1 MSSEK
6 SPFVSLD
13 QLFTLN
19 QARKQ
24 TALLE
29 KRATI
34 EPTHEVTST
43 LGFHLYVDIRLNLA
57 LSAAEEDAAAQKY
70 LDILQ
75 EYAAIASRAV
85 DVTGARLLEVQG
97 ERLHFL
103 VEASGASDPV
113 ATKQLL
119 TLAYSVVNVSYDRLE
134 PMAGSHWAGCKSAAY
149 FGPALVLLSE
159 VGGGSVVSLGRAAN
173 EPAKRLSM
181 VDGVTAG
188 HLAIPANAL
197 PFYFGA
203 EASTNWMEINLRT
216 PSEGLLRFVENEKRA
231 SMADQAFY
239 RGIPKSKLASANADF
254 FASLTSNKRLTPVK
268 VQGFCL
274 KADLDGFSKQVE
286 EAFSKGQPGLIALV
300 NRFREILRLPEA
312 FARSIN
318 AHTIILPWAGD
329 CATLLVLPNMGESFS
344 LARGRLPVTAALT
357 WHELPSKTRQFADSM
372 GALKWTLG
380 LAAGDDK
387 EGNEGRMLFAE
398 LSAQGRFYRVA
409 AGWSVRRA
417 DDGYQAS
424 GLRGDDTV
432 VTDRD
437 HSNLTEANKRAF
449 NELTSR
455 FFRAALSALQ
465 KARSDAISNATP
477 NNVIKSSVGVTL
489 PTPRPYHN

>member
-1 MSSEK
+1 MPSDK

-13 QLFTLN
+13 QLFSLN

-29 KRATI
+29 KRTTI

-43 LGFHLYVDIRLNLA
+43 LGFHLYVDITLNLA

-85 DVTGARLLEVQG
+85 DVTRARLLEVQG

-103 VEASGASDPV
+103 VEANGTADSA
-113 ATKQLL
+113 AAKQLL
-119 TLAYSVVNVSYDRLE
+119 TLAYSVVNVAYERLE
-134 PMAGSHWAGCKSAAY
+134 PMAGSHWAGCKAAAF

-181 VDGVTAG
+181 VDGVTAA
-188 HLAIPANAL
+188 HLAVPANML
-197 PFYFGA
+197 PSYFGS
-203 EASTNWMEINLRT
+203 EASTQWMEINLRT

-239 RGIPKSKLASANADF
+239 RGIAKAKLASANADF
-254 FASLTSNKRLTPVK
+254 FTSLSSNKRLTPVK

-300 NRFREILRLPEA
+300 NRFREILRLPEE
-312 FARSIN
+312 FAKSIN
-318 AHTIILPWAGD
+318 ARTIILPWAGD
-329 CATLLVLPNMGESFS
+329 CATVLVLPNVGESFS
-344 LARGRLPVTAALT
+344 FARSRLPATAALT
-357 WHELPSKTRQFADSM
+357 WHELPAKTRQFSQSM
-372 GALKWTLG
+372 GASKWTLG

-387 EGNEGRMLFAE
+387 EGNEGRMLFVE
-398 LSAQGRFYRVA
+398 LSAQGHFYRVA

-417 DDGYQAS
+417 DDGYQAP

-432 VTDRD
+432 ITDRD
-437 HSNLTEANKRAF
+437 HIHLTETNKRAF

-455 FFRAALSALQ
+455 FRRATLPALQ
-465 KARSDAISNATP
+465 KARDEAVSNATP
-477 NNVIKSSVGVTL
+477 HIVTSSSLGLGL
-489 PTPRPYHN
+489 PAPRPYAS